1 MPQILVFGERTADGQ
16 PAAITAELL
25 GAAGRL
31 NEAMGGDGVV
41 CALIGDEVDAAAQA
55 AIAAGAGTV
64 YTAQDASLA
73 QYQTDAYLPVAAAIV
88 EQASPGAVLLGQ
100 TSMGRDLAPRLATR
114 LGSAA
119 AMDALELEAD
129 GDRVKVTRS
138 CYGGNAR
145 QVVTVQSDPQIV
157 TVRAKSQDPLPED
170 GSRSGDVVVVE
181 ATPGEARAKVVG
193 KETADAGGV
202 RLEDANIVV
211 SGGRGLGA
219 PEAFSDLERIA
230 AGLGAA
236 VGASRAACDLG
247 WYPPSQQVGLTGTVV
262 SPELYLA
269 IAISGASQHMA
280 GCGGSKNIVAINK
293 DPDANIF
300 RYCRFGIV
308 DDYKKVL
315 PQLEAELQKLVAD
328 A

>member
-1 MPQILVFGERTADGQ
+1 MAQILVFGETAADGQ
-16 PAAITAELL
+16 PAAVTAELI
-25 GAAGRL
+25 GAATRL
-31 NEAMGGDGVV
+31 NEATGGDGVA
-41 CALIGDEVDAAAQA
+41 CALIGGDLDAAAPA

-64 YTAQDASLA
+64 YTVQDAALA

-88 EQASPGAVLLGQ
+88 EQAAPGVVLFGQ
-100 TSMGRDLAPRLATR
+100 TSLGRDLAPRLATR
-114 LGSAA
+114 LGTAV
-119 AMDALELEAD
+119 AMDALALEAE

-145 QVVTVQSDPQIV
+145 QVVTVETNPQVV

-170 GSRSGDVVVVE
+170 AGRTGDVVAVAAAPGEVRARVVE
-181 ATPGEARAKVVG
+181 
-193 KETADAGGV
+193 KEQASTAGV
-202 RLEDANIVV
+202 RLEDADIVI

-219 PEAFSDLERIA
+219 PEAFADLERM
-230 AGLGAA
+230 AGDLGAA

-262 SPELYLA
+262 SPELYVA

-280 GCGGSKNIVAINK
+280 GCGGSKNIIAINK

-300 RYCRFGIV
+300 RYCRYGIV

-315 PQLEAELQKLVAD
+315 PQLEAELKRLVAQG
-328 A
+328 